1 MLAKDKKPKK
11 QKKSKP
17 QASAPA
23 LAAGPAATPAL
34 TVRHYCQGIGDCHL
48 LSFPKPDGSLF
59 RMLIDCGVHSSV
71 AGGNELVDD
80 IVADLKAETGG
91 RIDVLVVSHEHW
103 DHVSGFVTAHDIF
116 KDFSVGEVWMPWTEN
131 PADPDAVALDKFRTQ
146 ALSALQAAGRRLEA
160 EQGLSGH
167 MAGIRDGLQGV
178 LSFQFGAKGEKVRA
192 ARDAATK
199 LSAQQPP
206 AYLGPD
212 TAPFSIAGLP
222 NLRIYV
228 LGPPRDKTALRLEE
242 KASEMYELSGQRGR
256 SLARTLKAGLAAGE
270 GGMGGYVDDA
280 SPFDRN
286 VGTEL
291 SALLAGTAEGDIA
304 AFFDAHYSGDVAPA
318 QPGPAPT
325 SGRSRKL
332 PDKNLADQSW
342 RRIDTDW
349 IAIAAD
355 LAMQLDRGVNNTS
368 LVLAFEFLDTGRV
381 FLFPG
386 DAQVGNWL
394 SWQAVKWP
402 VGSATVEASDL
413 MARTVYLKV
422 AHHGSQNATLEKRGL
437 DLMASSDLSAFV
449 PTSQKDAQK
458 VGWGRM
464 PYQAILTALADKT
477 NGRVIRAD
485 DDWVG
490 KKDGRAGFACPSG
503 SIRAVRNAAR
513 DTARGKGGLWV
524 EVDLA

>member
-1 MLAKDKKPKK
+1 M
-11 QKKSKP
+11 
-17 QASAPA
+17 
-23 LAAGPAATPAL
+23 
-34 TVRHYCQGIGDCHL
+34 
-48 LSFPKPDGSLF
+48 F

-71 AGGNELVDD
+71 AGGADLIDD

-91 RIDVLVVSHEHW
+91 RIDVLVISHEHW
-103 DHVSGFVTAHDIF
+103 DHVSGFVTAGELF

-131 PADPDAVALDKFRTQ
+131 PADPDAVALDKFRAQ
-146 ALSALQAAGRRLEA
+146 ALSALQDAGRRLEA

-167 MAGIRDGLQGV
+167 MAGIRDGLQAV
-178 LSFQFGAKGEKVRA
+178 LGFQFGAKGEKVRA
-192 ARDAATK
+192 ARDAAAR

-206 AYLGPD
+206 VYLGPD

-228 LGPPRDKTALRLEE
+228 LGPPRDTAAMRLEE
-242 KASEMYELSGQRGR
+242 NASEMYELSGRRRR
-256 SLARTLKAGLAAGE
+256 SLAGTLNAGLAAGE
-270 GGMGGYVDDA
+270 GGIGGYVDDA

-291 SALLAGTAEGDIA
+291 SALLAGAAEDDMA
-304 AFFDAHYSGDVAPA
+304 AFFQAHYSGDISSPLAAPA
-318 QPGPAPT
+318 PAR
-325 SGRSRKL
+325 GRSRKA
-332 PDKNLADQSW
+332 PDRNLTDQSW

-349 IAIAAD
+349 MATAAD
-355 LAMQLDRGVNNTS
+355 LAMQLDRDVNNTS

-394 SWQAVKWP
+394 SWQMVKWP
-402 VGSATVEASDL
+402 VGSATVEATDL
-413 MARTVYLKV
+413 IARTVYLKV
-422 AHHGSQNATLEKRGL
+422 AHHGSQNATPDKCGL
-437 DLMASSDLSAFV
+437 DLMKSSDLSAFV
-449 PTSQKDAQK
+449 PTSERDAQK

-485 DDWVG
+485 DEWIA
-490 KKDGRAGFACPSG
+490 KKDGRAGFTWPSG
-503 SIRAVRNAAR
+503 SIQAVRNAVR